1 MRLTEVNIDRF
12 GVWRDLNVPLNESGV
27 NVFYGPNEAGKS
39 TFMRFVR
46 GVLYG
51 FPPQSGRNGHATG
64 SQTDAPGNAQGALH
78 IIHEGREHIIRREAR
93 GGERGRAQFDELAW
107 GTASEARIRQVVGDT
122 SESLYENIF
131 AIGLSELQELAVLD
145 AEDVAQHIYGM
156 SLGPEGERILRA
168 RSSFEK
174 QRQRLL
180 SDDRKA
186 GELVRLASRLEELDR
201 ELAGLGDVSQKHQL
215 LRAEKQRLLSEI
227 ESAQKRRSELTHQLR
242 GCRFLDRVYA
252 PWNRARQLQSE
263 RDSLSLPRDFPAD
276 GLTQLDQIEQDLK
289 DQQAHRD
296 RLMQESEQLDREAD
310 EAAIDTAFFQHE
322 CTIRR
327 LSDHCDGLGY
337 RQRRLHEK
345 QSRADALQ
353 ERLNAK
359 LAACGSGWS
368 AERLTQNRL
377 PADGLSR
384 LWEAARRFRA
394 AVSQR
399 RRTVQR
405 YKTAVSVTQRRQAEF
420 NERMK
425 SLDGRSLSE
434 AIREAER
441 RLNDIRQ
448 LNSLR
453 VEEMRLTAQAIA
465 ARGRVAIRS
474 EMREL
479 PHLFSLMM
487 WFFAAAGLVL
497 ALLGLWGGW
506 SNSVAGGSTAWIVG
520 LIYFCFGL
528 FMAGASWTVKQH
540 LDQYFEPPPVPN
552 PDPSAGSPAPQRADP
567 RVGQNLA
574 CVQQAIRDIVG
585 TASAPPQPRLMG
597 VPDELAGHVRD
608 RSHDES
614 PDEQAEKLDESDV
627 LLRMVQRLADLQ
639 ALQREEQLIQQRRH
653 RLSRYREILRDRQR
667 LVSSRRREWCDTLRE
682 LGIGETL
689 KTSEALRRW
698 QAVGDAQHVGRAL
711 ALMQD
716 EVRAEQNAI
725 EDRQRQI
732 ETLIG
737 ELPEEAVAGL
747 DGDPDQIISRWRS
760 RTHKRNDSQDERIR
774 LRKLARDKRR
784 EAETTEQALRELN
797 NRRSTLLLQAGVSSR
812 DELAAQTQALSR
824 HQELTRLLDEAQSE
838 LRTVA
843 EAEPELAIVE
853 EDLLA
858 FDPAGNTQSIQQI
871 EAELAQIDHG
881 LQAAH
886 EQLGRTK
893 SELQELA
900 ADRRSVSLRF
910 EREQIAADLARQ
922 TEAWCS
928 LDLSI
933 EAVDHIRHRLERYAQ
948 SETLQLASQYLDRL
962 TCGKYPNVWSPL
974 GERHLCIDDDAEQ
987 TLRIEQLSTGTR
999 EQLFLALRLAMIRRF
1014 ADEGIELPMVL
1025 DDVFVNFDQIR
1036 TEAAVDTIL
1045 DFADQ
1050 GQQILLFTCHLH
1062 LAHMFEAKGVDPAW
1076 LPVNSAAV
1084 EKRRAG

>member
-12 GVWRDLNVPLNESGV
+12 GVWRDLDVPLNESGV

-39 TFMRFVR
+39 TLMRFVR

-51 FPPQSGRNGHATG
+51 FPPQSASNAHAPG
-64 SQTDAPGNAQGALH
+64 SQSDAPSHAQGSLR
-78 IIHEGREHIIRREAR
+78 IIHDGREHTLRREAS
-93 GGERGRAQFDELAW
+93 GGERGRARFDDLDW
-107 GTASEARIRQVVGDT
+107 GSPSEARIRQVVGET
-122 SESLYENIF
+122 PESLYENIF

-168 RSSFEK
+168 RGSFEK

-186 GELVRLASRLEELDR
+186 GELVQLARRLEELDR
-201 ELAGLGDVSQKHQL
+201 ELAGLGDVSQKHQH
-215 LRAEKQRLLSEI
+215 LRAEQQRLTSEI

-242 GCRFLDRVYA
+242 GHRFLDRVYA

-263 RDSLSLPRDFPAD
+263 RDELPLPRDFPAD
-276 GLTQLDQIEQDLK
+276 GLTQLDQIEQGLK
-289 DQQAHRD
+289 DQQSQRD
-296 RLMQESEQLDREAD
+296 RLRQESEQHDREAD
-310 EAAIDTAFFQHE
+310 EAAVDTEFFQHE

-327 LSDHCDGLGY
+327 LSDHRDGLGH

-345 QSRADALQ
+345 QSRAEALQ
-353 ERLNAK
+353 QKFNTK
-359 LAACGSGWS
+359 LAACGSGWT
-368 AERLTQNRL
+368 AERLTQNPL
-377 PADGLSR
+377 PANGLNR
-384 LWEAARRFRA
+384 LWEAARRYRA

-399 RRTVQR
+399 RRTVRR
-405 YKTAVSVTQRRQAEF
+405 YKTAVSSTQRRQAEF
-420 NERMK
+420 NERIK
-425 SLDGRSLSE
+425 SLGGRSLSE
-434 AIREAER
+434 AVREAEG
-441 RLNDIRQ
+441 RLNNIRQ

-453 VEEMRLTAQAIA
+453 VEEMRLTAQAVA

-479 PHLFSLMM
+479 PHLFSLLM
-487 WFFAAAGLVL
+487 WFFAGAGLVL

-540 LDQYFEPPPVPN
+540 LEQYFEPPAVPN
-552 PDPSAGSPAPQRADP
+552 ADASAGSPAPPRADP

-574 CVQQAIRDIVG
+574 RVQQAIRDIVG
-585 TASAPPQPRLMG
+585 TADVPPQPRLIDSPG
-597 VPDELAGHVRD
+597 EPAG
-608 RSHDES
+608 ES
-614 PDEQAEKLDESDV
+614 ANEPTAKLDESDV
-627 LLRMVQRLADLQ
+627 LLRTVQRLADLQ
-639 ALQREEQLIQQRRH
+639 ALQREEQLIQDRRH

-667 LVSSRRREWCDTLRE
+667 LVSSRRREWCDVLRE
-682 LGIGETL
+682 LGLGETL
-689 KTSEALRRW
+689 KANEALRRW
-698 QAVGDAQHVGRAL
+698 HAIGDAQHVGRAL
-711 ALMQD
+711 LLMQD
-716 EVRAEQNAI
+716 EVRAEQHTI
-725 EDRQRQI
+725 EDRQRRI
-732 ETLIG
+732 EALIG
-737 ELPEEAVAGL
+737 ELPEDAVAGL
-747 DGDPDQIISRWRS
+747 DADPDQIISRWRS
-760 RTHKRNDSQDERIR
+760 RTHKRNGSQDKRAS
-774 LRKLARDKRR
+774 LRKRARDKRH
-784 EAETTEQALRELN
+784 EAESVEGTIRELN
-797 NRRSTLLLQAGVSSR
+797 ARRSTLLLQAGVSSR
-812 DELAAQTQALSR
+812 DELAAQMQTLSR
-824 HQELTRLLDEAQSE
+824 HQELTRLLDETQSE

-843 EAEPELAIVE
+843 AAEPELAIVE
-853 EDLLA
+853 EDLLT
-858 FDPAGNTQSIQQI
+858 FDPSGNTQSVQQL
-871 EAELAQIDHG
+871 EAELAQIDHD

-886 EQLGRTK
+886 EQLGRAK

-922 TEAWCS
+922 METWCS

-987 TLRIEQLSTGTR
+987 TLRIQQLSTGTR
-999 EQLFLALRLAMIRRF
+999 EQLFLAIRLAMIRRF